1 MKAIDILKAADDA
14 GLLVDGGTVN
24 YTDIVTLQELIGAK
38 EDAPEI
44 EHSRYFYLYAED
56 WKESMP
62 HMAEPDAC
70 IETKYSGKVWLWK
83 IEN

>member
-14 GLLVDGGTVN
+14 GLLVDGGIVN

-44 EHSRYFYLYAED
+44 EHGCYFYLFED
-56 WKESMP
+56 WKQSMP
-62 HMAEPDAC
+62 HMTNPDAC

-83 IEN
+83 TQD